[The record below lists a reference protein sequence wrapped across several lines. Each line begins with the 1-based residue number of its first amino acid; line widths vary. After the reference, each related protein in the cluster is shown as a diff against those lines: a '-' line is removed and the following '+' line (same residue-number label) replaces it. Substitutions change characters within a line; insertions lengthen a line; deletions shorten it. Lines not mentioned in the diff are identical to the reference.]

1 MYRVYLNDTFF
12 FGTGIYS
19 RPHYDI
25 VEPVIEYG
33 RNAIGSFNFTVYR
46 GHPLFNNIKELY
58 GGKEGR

>member
-46 GHPLFNNIKELY
+46 GCLLY
-58 GGKEGR
+58 TSPSPRDP